1 MTSGKKN
8 KADVIKILEND
19 VRTWHSLFFMN
30 LLHLC
35 LVGKVNYIRFRQ
47 V

>member
-8 KADVIKILEND
+8 KADVINILEND
-19 VRTWHSLFFMN
+19 VRTWHSSFFMN